1 VSEPETEQV
10 QAAKVPAGEAEA
22 GQPWPD
28 GEAPVRVSPAE
39 AASDDTGALII
50 DVDGFE
56 GPLDLLLELARHHK
70 IDLKQISIL
79 KLAEQYLEF
88 IEKARKLQ
96 LELAAD
102 YLVMAAWLA
111 YLKSRLLIPAPP
123 GSEEAEPED
132 LAARLAFRLQRLQAM
147 RTASENLMKRSVLGR
162 DVFARGAPEPLI
174 FDTKR
179 EYGDNLID
187 LLKAYA
193 ERRQKKMRRQTY
205 TVKKVHA
212 WSIKDARNALER
224 LVGVMNDWGTF
235 DTWLADYMMEPGM
248 RRSVTASSFTASLEL
263 AREGL
268 LDLRQ
273 EVRAPQTCCRL
284 TARRVKEFSDAESN
298 RSSQS
303 RSRNRRSGGRHD
315 RRCSRRGFAS

>member
-1 VSEPETEQV
+1 MSLDFQPDLDFE
-10 QAAKVPAGEAEA
+10 AAGNAAE
-22 GQPWPD
+22 D
-28 GEAPVRVSPAE
+28 GE
-39 AASDDTGALII
+39 ALII
-50 DVDGFE
+50 DIDGYE
-56 GPLDLLLELARHHK
+56 GPLHMLLALARSQK
-70 IDLKQISIL
+70 VDLTKLSIT
-79 KLAEQYLEF
+79 KLVDQYLAFVRE
-88 IEKARKLQ
+88 ARKRRFS
-96 LELAAD
+96 LAAD

-273 EVRAPQTCCRL
+273 EGPFKPLYVRRKPVA
-284 TARRVKEFSDAESN
+284 A
-298 RSSQS
+298 
-303 RSRNRRSGGRHD
+303 
-315 RRCSRRGFAS
+315 

>member
-1 VSEPETEQV
+1 MS
-10 QAAKVPAGEAEA
+10 EAENTNERQDGA
-22 GQPWPD
+22 TAPEQAWPD
-28 GEAPVRVSPAE
+28 GEAPVR
-39 AASDDTGALII
+39 AAPLSVPDNGLLII

-79 KLAEQYLEF
+79 ALAEQYLVF
-88 IEKARKLQ
+88 IEKARRLQ

-123 GSEEAEPED
+123 GSDEAPPED

-147 RTASENLMKRSVLGR
+147 RTASENLMKRNVLGR
-162 DVFARGAPEPLI
+162 DVFARGAPEPLQ

-179 EYGDNLID
+179 EYADNLID

-205 TVKKVHA
+205 TIKKQPT
-212 WSIKDARNALER
+212 WSIKEARIALER
-224 LVGVMNDWGTF
+224 LVGVMDDWGTF
-235 DTWLADYMMEPGM
+235 DSWLADYMMEPGM

-268 LDLRQ
+268 LELRQ
-273 EVRAPQTCCRL
+273 EGPFKPLYLRRRAN
-284 TARRVKEFSDAESN
+284 AA
-298 RSSQS
+298 
-303 RSRNRRSGGRHD
+303 
-315 RRCSRRGFAS
+315 